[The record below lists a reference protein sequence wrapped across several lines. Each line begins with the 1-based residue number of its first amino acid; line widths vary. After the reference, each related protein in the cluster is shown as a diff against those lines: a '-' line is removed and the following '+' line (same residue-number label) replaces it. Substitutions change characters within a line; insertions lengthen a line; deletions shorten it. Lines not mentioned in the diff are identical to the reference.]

1 MSIVTS
7 VDVCDAIGA
16 TLVKL
21 WPDRFLY
28 RDACPADHQRPSG
41 YLYVTKSRVIPETPW
56 LGQWEMEAQ
65 LELFCATDEYDLSST
80 EELRRDQEKVL
91 LAFAA
96 PKIHVNDRWIT
107 LMARGE
113 GMEAGSAFVVFSASW
128 MDDLPGT
135 VDPDAPGDPEGAKI
149 PRMEHF
155 EINQGSAATG
165 GGTPEVQI
173 EEEIR

>member
-7 VDVCDAIGA
+7 MDICDAIGEA
-16 TLVKL
+16 LVRL

-41 YLYVTKSRVIPETPW
+41 YLFVTKSSFTPETAL
-56 LGQWEMEAQ
+56 LGRWKMEAQ
-65 LELFCATDEYDLSST
+65 LELFCATDKYDLSST

-91 LAFAA
+91 LAFSA
-96 PKIHVNDRWIT
+96 PKIQVGDRWIT
-107 LMARGE
+107 LTARGE

-128 MDDLPGT
+128 MDKAAGT
-135 VDPDAPGDPEGAKI
+135 ADPEAPDSGI

-155 EINQGSAATG
+155 MMN
-165 GGTPEVQI
+165 
-173 EEEIR
+173 EEEIK